1 MIEHLRGAV
10 GGRRGQRLARAARP
24 VVPRAGAGA
33 RVQARR
39 LRLKHPAAEPGVG
52 LRRPAHR
59 ADALGKQRLGGEACG
74 PVEVVAPHGQVDA
87 CVVQRLR
94 AAAGQQP
101 KVQRRVQRLKTRPEP
116 QHPAHEKR
124 GLARHRPAAR
134 LARLGAQAFGG
145 AAHVLQR
152 LGDGLRQR
160 AAGVGQVH
168 AALAALEQ
176 RQAQVGLQQRH
187 GAADGAVR
195 QVQLVPGAAEVLVAR
210 GRLKAAQR
218 VQRGQACG

>member
-1 MIEHLRGAV
+1 MGLSAGV
-10 GGRRGQRLARAARP
+10 GGSAWP
-24 VVPRAGAGA
+24 
-33 RVQARR
+33 
-39 LRLKHPAAEPGVG
+39 
-52 LRRPAHR
+52 
-59 ADALGKQRLGGEACG
+59 
-74 PVEVVAPHGQVDA
+74 
-87 CVVQRLR
+87 VQR
-94 AAAGQQP
+94 AQSSHAP
-101 KVQRRVQRLKTRPEP
+101 ERV
-116 QHPAHEKR
+116 
-124 GLARHRPAAR
+124 
-134 LARLGAQAFGG
+134 GAQAFGV

-168 AALAALEQ
+168 AALAAFEQ
-176 RQAQVGLQQRH
+176 RQPQFGLRQRH